1 MLRKNQLWFVGRIRL
16 LSTLV
21 DMPAA
26 HAAYMW
32 KRGLCLWLVLVLLWG
47 CAQAAPLEAGTPVEL
62 TSPSAILVEADTGT
76 VIFEK
81 DADEKRQAASIT
93 KLMTALLCLEKIKAG
108 EIALADEIII
118 SPEAAGQI
126 GSQALLDAG
135 AAYALETLLH
145 ATIIASA
152 NDAACAIAE
161 HIAGSESGFADLMN
175 QRAQELG
182 MENTFYVNSTGLP
195 DDGQYTTARDVALLA
210 SEVCRHPEYLT
221 HASMWMDT
229 LTHPS
234 GRTTD
239 LTNTNRLVRF
249 YEGCDG
255 LKTGS
260 ADVSKY
266 CLAATAQKNGLR
278 LIAIVLGTPN
288 SQTRFNE
295 ARAMLDYGFA
305 NYKRVTVL
313 NKGDRLGK
321 TVRVKLGLQDTVEA
335 AAGRGMSMLIRP
347 GQEKQLSL
355 EVEIPQE
362 VQAPVKEGDTL
373 GVVRVYLNGEII
385 AKLPAVAAASVKMPG
400 ILEGFMKILESWR

>member
-1 MLRKNQLWFVGRIRL
+1 MQGEDFFVKRWLSMLMMLML
-16 LSTLV
+16 LCGS
-21 DMPAA
+21 A
-26 HAAYMW
+26 
-32 KRGLCLWLVLVLLWG
+32 C
-47 CAQAAPLEAGTPVEL
+47 AAPLEEGTPMEL
-62 TSPSAILVEADTGT
+62 TSPSAMLLEADTGT

-81 DADEKRQAASIT
+81 NADEKRQVASVT
-93 KLMTALLCLEKIKAG
+93 KLMTLLICLEKLEAG
-108 EIALADEIII
+108 EIQLTDTVVI

-135 AAYALETLLH
+135 AGYPLETLLH

-152 NDAACAIAE
+152 NDAACALAE
-161 HIAGSESGFADLMN
+161 HMAGSEAGFAELMN

-182 MENTFYVNSTGLP
+182 MTDTFYVNSTGLP
-195 DDGQYTTARDVALLA
+195 DENQYTTARDVAKLA
-210 SEVCRHPEYLT
+210 CEVCRHEMYFT
-221 HASMWMDT
+221 HASVWMDT

-260 ADVSKY
+260 AEVSKY

-295 ARAMLDYGFA
+295 ARSMLDYGFA
-305 NYKRVTVL
+305 NYRRAVIL

-321 TVRVKLGLQDTVEA
+321 TVRVRLGLQDEVEA
-335 AAGRGMSMLIRP
+335 AAGSGISMLIRP

-355 EVEIPQE
+355 EVELPQE
-362 VQAPVKEGDTL
+362 VNAPVSAGDAL
-373 GVVRVYLNGEII
+373 GVIRVKLNNEVV
-385 AKLPAVAAASVKMPG
+385 AKLAAVAASDVSMPG
-400 ILEGFMKILESWR
+400 LLQGWMKIVENWR

>member
-1 MLRKNQLWFVGRIRL
+1 MKRWLCMLMV
-16 LSTLV
+16 
-21 DMPAA
+21 M
-26 HAAYMW
+26 
-32 KRGLCLWLVLVLLWG
+32 VLLCG
-47 CAQAAPLEAGTPVEL
+47 YAQAAPLEDGAPVEL
-62 TSPSAILVEADTGT
+62 TSPSAMLVEAGTGT

-81 DADEKRQAASIT
+81 NADEKRQVASVT
-93 KLMTALLCLEKIKAG
+93 KLMTLLICLEKLAAG
-108 EIALADEIII
+108 EIHAEDEVVI

-135 AAYALETLLH
+135 ASYPLETLLH

-152 NDAACAIAE
+152 NDAACALAE
-161 HIAGSESGFADLMN
+161 HMAGSEAGFADLMN

-182 MENTFYVNSTGLP
+182 MEDTFYVNSTGLP
-195 DDGQYTTARDVALLA
+195 DERQYTTARDVAKLA
-210 SEVCRHPEYLT
+210 CEVCRHEAYFT
-221 HASMWMDT
+221 HASVWLDT

-278 LIAIVLGTPN
+278 LIAIVLGTPH

-295 ARAMLDYGFA
+295 ARSMLDYGFA
-305 NYKRVTVL
+305 NYRRAVIL

-321 TVRVKLGLQDTVEA
+321 TVRVKLGLQEEVEA
-335 AAGRGMSMLIRP
+335 AAGSGISMLIRP

-355 EVEIPQE
+355 EVELPEE
-362 VQAPVKEGDTL
+362 VTAPVHAGDAL
-373 GVVRVYLNGEII
+373 GVIRVKLGNEII
-385 AKLPAVAAASVKMPG
+385 AKLAAVAAQDVAMPG
-400 ILEGFMKILESWR
+400 LLEGFMKLFANWR

>member
-1 MLRKNQLWFVGRIRL
+1 
-16 LSTLV
+16 
-21 DMPAA
+21 
-26 HAAYMW
+26 MW
-32 KRGLCLWLVLVLLWG
+32 KRLMSLVLVLMMTWAG
-47 CAQAAPLEAGTPVEL
+47 ACAAPLESAPPMEL
-62 TSPSAILVEADTGT
+62 TSPSAVLVEAETGT

-81 DADEKRQAASIT
+81 NADERRQAASIT
-93 KLMTALLCLEKIKAG
+93 KLMTLLILLEKLDAG
-108 EIALADEIII
+108 EMHLEDRITV

-135 AAYALETLLH
+135 ASYTLEALMH

-152 NDAACAIAE
+152 NDAACALAE
-161 HIAGSESGFADLMN
+161 HMAGSEAAFAEMMN

-182 MENTFYVNSTGLP
+182 MADTYYVNATGLP
-195 DDGQYTTARDVALLA
+195 DDRQYTTAHDVAVLA
-210 SEVCRHPEYLT
+210 AEVCRHPMYLE
-221 HASMWMDT
+221 HASVWMDT

-234 GRTTD
+234 GRTTE

-260 ADVSKY
+260 ADVTKY

-278 LIAIVLGTPN
+278 LIAIVLGAPQ

-295 ARAMLDYGFA
+295 ARAMLDHGFA
-305 NYKRVTVL
+305 NYRRVTVL

-321 TVRVKLGLQDTVEA
+321 TVRVKMGMLDEVEA
-335 AAGRGMSMLIRP
+335 AAGSGVSMLLRP

-355 EVEIPQE
+355 EVELPE
-362 VQAPVKEGDTL
+362 AVDAPVQEGDAL
-373 GVVRVYLNGEII
+373 GMVRVKLGESVV
-385 AKLPAVAAASVKMPG
+385 AKLPAVAAADVEMPG
-400 ILEGFMKILESWR
+400 LLAGWMAIWRLWR